1 MSIGVVGKVDGH
13 REMFPLCDD
22 SRSCLPIRKREVM
35 WSMMFFG
42 YHLSLNTG

>member
-22 SRSCLPIRKREVM
+22 SRSCLPIRRMVAINHVSSAK
-35 WSMMFFG
+35 
-42 YHLSLNTG
+42 